1 MFHASEFGLAAAFS
15 NQLSWTS
22 WLVSPPYCVALGLT
36 MLEYFLE
43 ASFEAGW
50 KSGWCR
56 WPGLI
61 MLVTGEAIRKT
72 GMITARSNFTHII
85 RREATPQHHLVTSGI
100 YSVIRHPGYLGWL
113 IWASGMQL
121 LLANPICLAA
131 TLIAGWR
138 FLQLRGFHDRAH
150 RPDSITW
157 WLSSSGALA
166 TAQHAF
172 FGILGSAAT
181 PGSTFFLGPL
191 PFRSSAVPGT
201 NNSQAEAIDAGS
213 WCQPVRIAASLY
225 AEDPS
230 SSNDWVVRKRRG
242 SWGAGMGKEPLH
254 VSLLAKSH
262 KLQQADR

>member
-72 GMITARSNFTHII
+72 GMCD
-85 RREATPQHHLVTSGI
+85 TPSWLSG
-100 YSVIRHPGYLGWL
+100 
-113 IWASGMQL
+113 
-121 LLANPICLAA
+121 LANLGIWHAA
-131 TLIAGWR
+131 AACKSHLPCCNPHCGLEILT
-138 FLQLRGFHDRAH
+138 
-150 RPDSITW
+150 
-157 WLSSSGALA
+157 A
-166 TAQHAF
+166 TSF